1 MHPKRRKTAKNI
13 CENSAIELV
22 KIFNTIQI
30 ILTEKKH
37 FYVFLR
43 NKQFFPTWLFD
54 QLIFFTIQLLCGSEI
69 RTLSESCIFW
79 NLWSTNVITSFSFLL
94 TKINDCIF
102 SFFGFCEYLT
112 RKKIFC
118 VVFDKI
124 FIKVKRRKLQ
134 NRLKKKQ
141 NYVASA
147 SKGD

>member
-54 QLIFFTIQLLCGSEI
+54 QLNFFYDSTALRFWNSNTVRKLHFLEFVKYKCNYKFLISFDKNRRLHFF
-69 RTLSESCIFW
+69 IFW
-79 NLWSTNVITSFSFLL
+79 ILW
-94 TKINDCIF
+94 IF
-102 SFFGFCEYLT
+102 DE
-112 RKKIFC
+112 KKNILCSVWYHFY
-118 VVFDKI
+118 
-124 FIKVKRRKLQ
+124 Q
-134 NRLKKKQ
+134 
-141 NYVASA
+141 
-147 SKGD
+147 SKTQEAPK